1 MITTLSF
8 QKSAHSFEEKFP
20 VTATQI
26 KKKSYVD
33 DLGITGRNKQEVC
46 QRTKEA
52 DSILE
57 HANMKVKKWIYSGD
71 SQEFA
76 VGVGNAVDVVFS
88 EGVETERMLGI
99 LWYPAA
105 DVFKF
110 SVKINLSPLKNKS
123 RTGPDLS
130 KNDLLKNPPE
140 VLTRRQY
147 YSQVQSLFDPIGFL
161 APVLL
166 RAKVLLRRTWE
177 DSCANLKWDD
187 PLPRDIVKEMIQF
200 FV

>member
-1 MITTLSF
+1 M
-8 QKSAHSFEEKFP
+8 
-20 VTATQI
+20 
-26 KKKSYVD
+26 
-33 DLGITGRNKQEVC
+33 
-46 QRTKEA
+46 
-52 DSILE
+52 
-57 HANMKVKKWIYSGD
+57 
-71 SQEFA
+71 
-76 VGVGNAVDVVFS
+76 GNAVDVVFS

-99 LWYPAA
+99 LWYPAR

-110 SVKINLSPLKNKS
+110 TVKINLSPLKNKS

-130 KNDLLKNPPE
+130 RNDLLQNPPE

-177 DSCANLKWDD
+177 DSCSAL
-187 PLPRDIVKEMIQF
+187 
-200 FV
+200 